1 MIRTVPD
8 TGSEDIDLYMRTYY
22 SLLRTTD
29 AIKIQSLVE
38 THVMIDSSL
47 HVHARD
53 NKIDV
58 SALVYSTLRL
68 PAQIVNVKLVV
79 LGQLIEDFRR
89 IGHHKVD
96 QWQRVHAPGRRRRT
110 HWNGDDILAV
120 MIASRSDIDDII
132 PILTALQI
140 EWNKVNN
147 AFMLNPQAQK
157 LLRTMSDASLKT
169 GNMDTNALLS
179 LGQHLGIEVADLSR
193 LQQAWKNRFFD
204 NLRAMAE
211 RRADF
216 QLQML
221 AGSVVNYRKAAGR
234 WWNHLAECC
243 ALEDLPLRN
252 REIYFI
258 SSNTH
263 AIPNLVSGYA
273 GSIKDR
279 LTSFMHDLNNA
290 DLLTEYES
298 LADEFRE
305 HIHNNFYYYILKKY
319 LSTQPKQ
326 LEAVAMAEKAAGLLR
341 VPAKYGFDI
350 ESQVIEVNKLNRK
363 NLDPRVSAGLD
374 IEKLSQSDAVIIN
387 IDYPLGLAAFEV
399 LSRVVEGTDAVLG
412 VYIMGKAATLNGR
425 VGDVM
430 LANVVHDEHSQNTYI
445 FDNCFKSGDI
455 VPYMAYGSVLDNQKA
470 ITARGTFLQNRNY
483 MDVFYREGYTVLE
496 MEAGPYLSVVYEM
509 IRPVRHP
516 YNEIVNLYPA
526 PFDVGFIHYASD
538 TPFSR
543 GHNLGAGS
551 LGYHGM
557 DSTYGSA
564 VAILRKV
571 FQSEIQRIKTDEPAI
586 SR

>member
-38 THVMIDSSL
+38 THMGIDSSL

-53 NKIDV
+53 EKIDV

-68 PAQIVNVKLVV
+68 PSQVIQVRQVI

-89 IGHHKVD
+89 VGHDAVD
-96 QWQRVHAPGRRRRT
+96 KWQRVHAPGRRRRT

-132 PILTALQI
+132 PILTSLQI
-140 EWNKVNN
+140 EWNKVHQ
-147 AFMLNPQAQK
+147 AFTLNPQAQK
-157 LLRTMSDASLKT
+157 LLKTMSDNSQKS
-169 GNMDTNALLS
+169 GNIDTNTLLA
-179 LGQHLGIEVADLSR
+179 LGQHIGIDVADLSR
-193 LQQAWKNRFFD
+193 LQSAWKGRFFQT
-204 NLRAMAE
+204 LQAMAA

-216 QLQML
+216 QLQLL
-221 AGSVVNYRKAAGR
+221 AGSAVNYRKAAGR
-234 WWNHLAECC
+234 WWDHLYTCC
-243 ALEDLPLRN
+243 ELDGLALNDRA
-252 REIYFI
+252 IYFV

-263 AIPNLVSGYA
+263 AIANLVSGYA
-273 GSIKDR
+273 AAIRDK
-279 LTSFMHDLNNA
+279 LTGFMHELNNA
-290 DLLTEYES
+290 DLLSEYES
-298 LADEFRE
+298 LQAEFRE
-305 HIHNNFYYYILKKY
+305 HIHNNFYYYLLKKY
-319 LSTQPKQ
+319 QSAHPHA
-326 LEAVAMAEKAAGLLR
+326 LEAALAVEKASGLLR
-341 VPAKYGFDI
+341 VPPKHGFDI
-350 ESQVIEVNKLNRK
+350 ESQIIDIGKLDRAK
-363 NLDPRVSAGLD
+363 LDPRVSDKIDVETLA
-374 IEKLSQSDAVIIN
+374 QSKAAIIN
-387 IDYPLGLAAFEV
+387 IDYPLGLAAFEL
-399 LSRVVEGTDAVLG
+399 LSRVVEGTDSLLG
-412 VYIMGKAATLNGR
+412 VYVMGKAATLNGR
-425 VGDVM
+425 IGDVM

-455 VPYMAYGSVLDNQKA
+455 ARYMAYGTVLDNQKA

-538 TPFSR
+538 TPYSR

-564 VAILRKV
+564 VAILRKI
-571 FQSEIQRIKTDEPAI
+571 FQCEIQRIKQHEPAI
-586 SR
+586 SG

>member
-38 THVMIDSSL
+38 THMSIDSSL

-53 NKIDV
+53 EKIDV
-58 SALVYSTLRL
+58 STLVYATLRL
-68 PAQIVNVKLVV
+68 PAAIIYVRQVI

-89 IGHHKVD
+89 VGHHTVD

-110 HWNGDDILAV
+110 HWNGSDILAV

-132 PILTALQI
+132 PILTSLQI
-140 EWNKVNN
+140 EWNKVHQ
-147 AFMLNPQAQK
+147 AFQRNPQAHK
-157 LLRTMSDASLKT
+157 LLKTMSDNDQKP
-169 GNMDTNALLS
+169 GNIDTNTLLS
-179 LGQHLGIEVADLSR
+179 LGKYIGIEVADLSR
-193 LQQAWKNRFFD
+193 LQSAWKGHFFQT
-204 NLRAMAE
+204 LQAMAS
-211 RRADF
+211 RKADF
-216 QLQML
+216 QLQLL
-221 AGSVVNYRKAAGR
+221 AGSAVNYRKAAGR
-234 WWNHLAECC
+234 WWGHLYHCC
-243 ALEDLPLRN
+243 DTEGQALNN
-252 REIYFI
+252 RAIYFV

-263 AIPNLVSGYA
+263 AIANLVSGHA
-273 GSIKDR
+273 SALRDK
-279 LTSFMHDLNNA
+279 LSSFMHELNNA
-290 DLLTEYES
+290 DLLGEFEA
-298 LADEFRE
+298 LEDEFRE
-305 HIHNNFYYYILKKY
+305 HVHNNFYYYLLKKY
-319 LSTQPKQ
+319 HSAHPQ
-326 LEAVAMAEKAAGLLR
+326 AVQAALDAEKAAGLLR
-341 VPAKYGFDI
+341 VPPKQGFDI
-350 ESQVIEVNKLNRK
+350 ESQIIDIRKLSKDR
-363 NLDPRVSAGLD
+363 LDPRVCDGLE
-374 IEKLSQSDAVIIN
+374 IETLAHSDAAIIN
-387 IDYPLGLAAFEV
+387 IDYPLGLAAFEL
-399 LSRVVEGTDAVLG
+399 LSRVVEGTDTVLG
-412 VYIMGKAATLNGR
+412 VYVMGKAATLNGR
-425 VGDVM
+425 IGDVM

-496 MEAGPYLSVVYEM
+496 MEAGPYLSVLYEM

-564 VAILRKV
+564 VAILRKI
-571 FQSEIQRIKTDEPAI
+571 FQCEIQRIKQHEPAI
-586 SR
+586 SG